1 MPLTIKWSRFTK
13 ANVSRETDGYG
24 VYELGNVTGVIYIG
38 EGHVYSRLMS
48 HFPDGIDPIVGA
60 SLYRVEYTGGK
71 DRAKQRQ
78 NAELGAY
85 KRSHGDY
92 PRFNQRKG

>member
-1 MPLTIKWSRFTK
+1 MPLSRRWSDFTK
-13 ANVSRETDGYG
+13 DNVNRETDNYG

-38 EGHVYSRLMS
+38 EGHVRSRLMS
-48 HFPDGIDPIVGA
+48 HFPDGSDPIVGA

-71 DRAKQRQ
+71 DKATQRQ

-85 KRSHGDY
+85 KRVHGNY
-92 PRFNQRKG
+92 PRFNRRKG

>member
-1 MPLTIKWSRFTK
+1 MPLVIRWSSFTK
-13 ANVSRETDGYG
+13 DNVSRESDDYG

-48 HFPDGIDPIVGA
+48 HFPDGTAPIVGA
-60 SLYRVEYTGGK
+60 SLYRVEFSGGK

-85 KRSHGDY
+85 KRRHGDY
-92 PRFNQRKG
+92 PHFYQRRG